1 MNAENIVI
9 DFIAKLPKDVLV
21 TSLIQE
27 IANEPGHRI
36 AVQAKGN
43 GNCLYN
49 STSLSLC
56 GDESRS
62 TALRLLVNFVSMPSI
77 TRLMR
82 H

>member
-1 MNAENIVI
+1 MNAENI

-27 IANEPGHRI
+27 IDNEPGHRI

-77 TRLMR
+77 TRLIR